1 MEITHR
7 LHGIEFEWNKDKA
20 ESNSAKH
27 SVDFETACEAFF
39 DLFVMVLE
47 SEHHQRE
54 VRETLIGM
62 TVHWKFLC
70 VVYVERHGDTFR
82 LISSR
87 PATSAERQNYEEQ

>member
-27 SVDFETACEAFF
+27 GVDFETACEAFF
-39 DLFVMVLE
+39 DPFVMVLE

-62 TVHWKFLC
+62 TVHWKFLLC
-70 VVYVERHGDTFR
+70 CLRRAAWRHIPTHF
-82 LISSR
+82 LKASNVSR
-87 PATSAERQNYEEQ
+87 ETEL